1 MTWAF
6 SAQVFFATF
15 RTLDI
20 PRFLTIIEV
29 RNLWINMSDTIT
41 YQYRNP
47 SSLSRVDDNDELFL
61 AKYSEIQK
69 KDAPCFFWGKLK
81 DPYITSRCLI
91 TLSNVVQSS
100 FNLSPFQYALLKD
113 PIVTAGNEK
122 IRFEGFSH
130 CAGVYARVDILPGGH
145 DGEFPEN
152 GTTNVDFNQP
162 MISALSSVT
171 KSEDIVLSVGKKE
184 VTLSKEGG
192 KVVERKVPLPTKWI
206 KGLTT
211 VQLFLAEAEKAFTFN
226 KIQTLQLFQS
236 MPNGKP
242 KTDYYLVMRGNKP
255 TFTPAKSANGIC
267 IGGVHRLR
275 LLEPLLPLADTL
287 KVFPHPTM
295 QSTTWQLYF
304 GDIRF
309 SLSLSRDFWRGF
321 SGEGAA
327 LESLIDDV
335 PDQWIDVVDK
345 YSYANQEFNPTLL
358 SVQEGIDLKKV
369 DNITGRLSAMGLLGY
384 DLDEN
389 HFFYRRLPFKL
400 SRILSLNPRLKDAEK
415 LLQEGKVE
423 ITLRTDTKI
432 EAQVEGSGVKH
443 LVMLEGDKERCT
455 CTWFS
460 KHQGERGLCKHI
472 LAVKK
477 KMIS

>member
-1 MTWAF
+1 MSESIVYHYNESSAF
-6 SAQVFFATF
+6 TKTTDS
-15 RTLDI
+15 
-20 PRFLTIIEV
+20 
-29 RNLWINMSDTIT
+29 
-41 YQYRNP
+41 
-47 SSLSRVDDNDELFL
+47 DELFL
-61 AKYSEIQK
+61 SKYSEVQK
-69 KDAPCFFWGKLK
+69 KDGACFFWGRLT

-100 FNLSPFQYALLKD
+100 FNLSPFQMALLKD

-130 CAGVYARVDILPGGH
+130 CAGVYARVDVLPGGH

-162 MISALSSVT
+162 MISALSSVN
-171 KSEDIVLSVGKKE
+171 KSEKVVLSVGKKE
-184 VTLSKEGG
+184 VGLSKGVQ

-211 VQLFLAEAEKAFTFN
+211 VQLFLADAEKAFTFN
-226 KIQTLQLFQS
+226 RIQALQLFQS
-236 MPNGKP
+236 LPNGKP
-242 KTDYYLVMRGNKP
+242 KTDYYLVMRGTKP
-255 TFTPAKSANGIC
+255 MFSPVKSDNGIC
-267 IGGVHRLR
+267 IGGIHRLR
-275 LLEPLLPLADTL
+275 LLEPLLPLCTEL
-287 KVFPHPTM
+287 RVFPHSSM
-295 QSTTWQLYF
+295 QSVTWQLYF
-304 GDIRF
+304 GTVRF
-309 SLSLSRDFWRGF
+309 SLSISRDAWRGF

-327 LESLIDDV
+327 LESLIEDI
-335 PDQWIDVVDK
+335 PDNWIDAVDK
-345 YSYANQEFNPTLL
+345 FSYANHEFNPTLL
-358 SVQEGIDLKKV
+358 SIEEGLDLQKV

-389 HFFYRRLPFKL
+389 NFFYRRLPFKL

-415 LLQEGKVE
+415 LLEEGKVE
-423 ITLRTDTKI
+423 IILRTDSRI
-432 EAQVEGSGVKH
+432 EAKVEGSGVNHFVVLIGESEK
-443 LVMLEGDKERCT
+443 CT

-477 KMIS
+477 KIIG